1 MGTGLANDWLMTFWY
16 HNILWPKMEQIHTTN
31 IIQIKQI
38 PIISFIR
45 GNLKINPK
53 TVKDRVYQTLVG
65 PKPIYCMGFLYIR
78 KYIQFRKN
86 PKRSSRLCIQQT
98 AQHKQCYRQD
108 AYPQLASS
116 TGTQNKKNRLQMFH
130 KIVNNKIEIPYENI
144 LVKSQSKIRFTHNQ
158 TFRQI
163 QCNKDSY
170 IFSFS
175 AEQ

>member
-1 MGTGLANDWLMTFWY
+1 M
-16 HNILWPKMEQIHTTN
+16 
-31 IIQIKQI
+31 
-38 PIISFIR
+38 
-45 GNLKINPK
+45 
-53 TVKDRVYQTLVG
+53 
-65 PKPIYCMGFLYIR
+65 
-78 KYIQFRKN
+78 
-86 PKRSSRLCIQQT
+86 QQT

-116 TGTQNKKNRLQMFH
+116 TGTQNKKNRLQMFN

-170 IFSFS
+170 ISSFS